1 MLKAKIKMSKI
12 RNKYMNVTTIKTET
26 QSSLLKEL
34 LVLLLEMLTLQGI

>member
-1 MLKAKIKMSKI
+1 
-12 RNKYMNVTTIKTET
+12 MNVTTIKTET